1 MGSGTKRTGVSIVS
15 IQYLRA
21 VAALLVVFYHA
32 IYQIKEYQGLFE
44 GGIWRFGAAGVD
56 IFFVIS
62 GFIMWVTTAARPTTP
77 LGFMRNRVTRIVPM
91 YWIVTLGLFALSS
104 ALPNAIMIVDTTPG
118 HLARSLLFIPHADP
132 AQPERLWPL
141 LLTGWTL
148 NYEMFFYGIFACTL
162 LLPRRFM
169 LPAVFAVFLGLT
181 LAGFGGLASGPALSF
196 WTESIVMEFVAGML
210 VGRLYLDGRL
220 SFSTPASAALVV
232 AGGVLLVAAT
242 PWAAPQT
249 RLLAWGLPALMIVIG
264 TLSLE
269 KVSLESRRPPRGK
282 GVLELLGDASYLI
295 YLTHIVTLGALRT
308 LWNMAGLAKP
318 GLPAAV
324 TFIGVATVVCTAVG
338 VAAYAGVEAP
348 VTRAAK
354 RLRLGARRAPALG

>member
-1 MGSGTKRTGVSIVS
+1 
-15 IQYLRA
+15 
-21 VAALLVVFYHA
+21 
-32 IYQIKEYQGLFE
+32 
-44 GGIWRFGAAGVD
+44 
-56 IFFVIS
+56 
-62 GFIMWVTTAARPTTP
+62 
-77 LGFMRNRVTRIVPM
+77 M
-91 YWIVTLGLFALSS
+91 YWIVTLGLFTLSS
-104 ALPNAIMIVDTTPG
+104 ILPNAIMIVDTTPG
-118 HLARSLLFIPHADP
+118 HLVRSLLFIPHADP

-148 NYEMFFYGIFACTL
+148 NYEMFFYGIFACAL
-162 LLPRRFM
+162 LLPRRLM

-181 LAGFGGLASGPALSF
+181 LAGFAGLAHGPALSF

-220 SFSTPASAALVV
+220 SFSTPASATLVV
-232 AGGVLLVAAT
+232 ASGVVLVAAT
-242 PWAAPQT
+242 PWAAPQN

-264 TLSLE
+264 AL
-269 KVSLESRRPPRGK
+269 SLESRRPLRGK
-282 GVLELLGDASYLI
+282 GVLKLLGDASYSI

-308 LWNMAGLAKP
+308 FWNMAGLPKP

-324 TFIGVATVVCTAVG
+324 TFISVATLVCTAVG
-338 VAAYAGVEAP
+338 VAAYAILEAP

>member
-1 MGSGTKRTGVSIVS
+1 MRTGANIVS

-44 GGIWRFGAAGVD
+44 GGLWRFGAAGVD

-62 GFIMWVTTAARPTTP
+62 GFIMWVTTAERPAAP
-77 LGFMRNRVTRIVPM
+77 LAFMSNRIVRIVPM

-118 HLARSLLFIPHADP
+118 HLARSLLFIPHPDP

-148 NYEMFFYGIFACTL
+148 NYEMFFYGIFACAL

-181 LAGFGGLASGPALSF
+181 LAGFAGLAHGPALSF

-220 SFSTPASAALVV
+220 SFSTPISVALVV

-264 TLSLE
+264 ALSLE
-269 KVSLESRRPPRGK
+269 SCCTPRDK
-282 GVLELLGDASYLI
+282 GILELLGDASYSI
-295 YLTHIVTLGALRT
+295 YLTHIVTLGALRVF
-308 LWNMAGLAKP
+308 WNMAGLTKP
-318 GLPAAV
+318 GLLAAV
-324 TFIGVATVVCTAVG
+324 TFICVAMLVCTAVG
-338 VAAYAGVEAP
+338 VAAYVGLEAP
-348 VTRAAK
+348 ITRAAR
-354 RLRLGARRAPALG
+354 RLRLGARQAPALG